1 MAAKESGR
9 VNTSARRPKKSGTGR
24 TAGKQ
29 GKKNKLDF
37 KGIAASIISRIS
49 ADDTKTSAVSSAKEA
64 EIHTES
70 VKSGKVGE
78 TLNTSQMEPY
88 ADAELQ
94 RAQHTSERRAK
105 RSFEAVRRDKADKK
119 GDGNVEVNDMTLATY
134 FGQYAK
140 KPWVRVMLAVM
151 AVFLLIYIAYQV
163 YLNFYSDIK
172 TEVASISTY
181 SETIDT
187 EGIAV
192 RDEIVI
198 DKKVG
203 GTAVN
208 AVENGGKVSK
218 DQTVINV
225 FDSSGAAAAY
235 TRIDEIEN
243 EIAELQSMATASEDS
258 ASEVSNIEKQLDVQI
273 NSLAQY
279 VNEDDLSKVSEI
291 KSNITYLMNKR
302 LIAMR
307 KVEDYQSRIDKL
319 TKEKESLENSYNELP
334 SKITAPTSGYYVNSL
349 DGYEDL
355 LNTSMLPELTAEK
368 LESIMNKDVTVP
380 ENSAGKLI
388 TDFSW
393 YLACPVSKKAAE
405 DYLAVDSVYTL
416 ILPYSETGS
425 IKGTLV
431 YLNEGE
437 GDELLAV
444 FKCYSLLSEL
454 CTMRSQPVK
463 IQIRSY
469 TGFNVKKSAL
479 HVYHEE
485 VEITDEDGKV
495 TGHKE
500 IRYPCVYVIVG
511 NQVVARKVNVVYNGD
526 KFAICSS
533 QNSGSG
539 YLALYDKV
547 ITEGKSLYVGK
558 IIN

>member
-1 MAAKESGR
+1 MASGKSGR
-9 VNTSARRPKKSGTGR
+9 
-24 TAGKQ
+24 
-29 GKKNKLDF
+29 
-37 KGIAASIISRIS
+37 I
-49 ADDTKTSAVSSAKEA
+49 
-64 EIHTES
+64 
-70 VKSGKVGE
+70 GE
-78 TLNTSQMEPY
+78 TLNTSQTEHY
-88 ADAELQ
+88 AGNEQ
-94 RAQHTSERRAK
+94 RTRQKKGRRA
-105 RSFEAVRRDKADKK
+105 DKQNMRNN
-119 GDGNVEVNDMTLATY
+119 DGGELTLASYLGEYT
-134 FGQYAK
+134 K
-140 KPWVRVMLAVM
+140 KLWVRIMLAVM
-151 AVFLLIYIAYQV
+151 AVFLLMYVAYQM

-172 TEVASISTY
+172 TEVAAISTY

-192 RDEIVI
+192 RDETII
-198 DKKVG
+198 DKTLTGASVS
-203 GTAVN
+203 

-218 DQTVINV
+218 DQTIINV
-225 FDSSGAAAAY
+225 FNSAEAAEAY
-235 TRIDEIEN
+235 TRIAGIES
-243 EIAELQSMATASEDS
+243 EIAELESMATASEDS
-258 ASEVSNIEKQLDVQI
+258 ATEVTNIEKQLDVQM
-273 NSLAQY
+273 NKLAQS
-279 VNEDDLSKVSEI
+279 VNDGNLSEIPEI

-307 KVEDYQSRIDKL
+307 KVEDYQERIDVLNKQK
-319 TKEKESLENSYNELP
+319 TSLENSYKQSP
-334 SKITAPTSGYYVNSL
+334 SEIKAPTSGYYVNSL
-349 DGYEDL
+349 DGYENL
-355 LNTSMLPELTAEK
+355 LNTSMLSELTTEK
-368 LESIMNKDVTVP
+368 LDSIMSQKVTVN

-437 GDELLAV
+437 SDELLAV

-479 HVYHEE
+479 HVYQEE
-485 VEITDEDGKV
+485 VELTDDDGNV

-500 IRYPCVYVIVG
+500 IKYPCVYVIVG
-511 NQVVARKVNVVYNGD
+511 NQVVARRVNVVYNGD
-526 KFAICSS
+526 NFAICSS
-533 QNSGSG
+533 NNTERG

-547 ITEGKSLYVGK
+547 ITEGKGLYAGK